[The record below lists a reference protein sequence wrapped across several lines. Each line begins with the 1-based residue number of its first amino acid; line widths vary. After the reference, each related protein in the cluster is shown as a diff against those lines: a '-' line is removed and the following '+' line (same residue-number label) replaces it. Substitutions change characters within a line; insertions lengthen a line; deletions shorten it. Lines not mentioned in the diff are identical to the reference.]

1 MLNHV
6 LQVLK
11 NRCLLD
17 FDQPVIL
24 GVSGGSDSLCLL
36 HLMHEAKIPVIVAHY
51 NHHIR
56 PEADWEASRVEGWV
70 QELGLPFVYGER
82 KLKAGHAEYISE
94 EIARQMRYEFL
105 FDTAIQ
111 EKGQAVAVAHNADDQ
126 VETILLHL
134 LRGSGLSGLTG
145 MSYYALPNAWSKT
158 IPLIRPLLSTW
169 RQEITEFIEAH
180 HLSPNVDGSNYDIT
194 LMRNRIRQVLIP
206 DLQTYSPQI
215 KRLLFR
221 MSEILKDEEK
231 FIDNYVDEA
240 WQDCFVFNDDH
251 RVEIS
256 AGSFFNQ
263 KINIQ
268 RRIVRKAIRLLLP
281 SLRDIDSEMVERLI
295 LLSGRNK
302 NYQDAVLGEG
312 LYFSKIND
320 RLMITQGEYQVTDD
334 FPQIAVESVI
344 SVPVPGT
351 VKILPYWTLETRV
364 VALDDHL
371 KKEIESNSNPYQ
383 AWLDIDKVD
392 LPLQMRARRS
402 GDRFCPL
409 GMEGHSIKLSDFM
422 VNERIPR
429 YLRNS
434 LPLILSGKTI
444 AWVIPYRI
452 AHQFR
457 VTAQTKRVVWLSLS
471 IKDSS
476 LPGGLISC

>member
-1 MLNHV
+1 
-6 LQVLK
+6 
-11 NRCLLD
+11 
-17 FDQPVIL
+17 
-24 GVSGGSDSLCLL
+24 
-36 HLMHEAKIPVIVAHY
+36 
-51 NHHIR
+51 
-56 PEADWEASRVEGWV
+56 
-70 QELGLPFVYGER
+70 
-82 KLKAGHAEYISE
+82 
-94 EIARQMRYEFL
+94 
-105 FDTAIQ
+105 
-111 EKGQAVAVAHNADDQ
+111 
-126 VETILLHL
+126 
-134 LRGSGLSGLTG
+134 
-145 MSYYALPNAWSKT
+145 
-158 IPLIRPLLSTW
+158 
-169 RQEITEFIEAH
+169 
-180 HLSPNVDGSNYDIT
+180 
-194 LMRNRIRQVLIP
+194 
-206 DLQTYSPQI
+206 
-215 KRLLFR
+215 
-221 MSEILKDEEK
+221 
-231 FIDNYVDEA
+231 
-240 WQDCFVFNDDH
+240 
-251 RVEIS
+251 
-256 AGSFFNQ
+256 
-263 KINIQ
+263 
-268 RRIVRKAIRLLLP
+268 
-281 SLRDIDSEMVERLI
+281 
-295 LLSGRNK
+295 
-302 NYQDAVLGEG
+302 
-312 LYFSKIND
+312 
-320 RLMITQGEYQVTDD
+320 MITQGEYQVTDD

-457 VTAQTKRVVWLSLS
+457 VTAQTERVVWLSLS